1 MSHHVLAR
9 RVSFIVVTTFVSVS
23 CGGPSPATNPNPAGP
38 VPPAATPTPAPT
50 PSASP
55 TPSATACGKPTPGPL
70 YSFRVKVHSD
80 MGYKK
85 VLDSRVMVGKD
96 SAYCA
101 SLGYPGDICV
111 VRDENAPD
119 AVTCGNL
126 VAGIAS
132 QTGRYGPNW
141 YWNDEPCRPIGE
153 GGDAPGCKQHP
164 TNQFMVF
171 AFGKGIYSACGDNDR
186 VCHGI
191 TIE

>member
-1 MSHHVLAR
+1 MRHRAFAGVGP
-9 RVSFIVVTTFVSVS
+9 IVVTVVFSIC
-23 CGGPSPATNPNPAGP
+23 CGGPSPATIPNPAGP
-38 VPPAATPTPAPT
+38 APAPTPTPVPTPSATPTPA
-50 PSASP
+50 A
-55 TPSATACGKPTPGPL
+55 AACGKPTPPPL
-70 YSFRVKVHSD
+70 YTFRVHVQTD
-80 MGYKK
+80 LGYKK
-85 VLDSRVMVGKD
+85 ILDSRVMVGRD
-96 SAYCA
+96 ADYCNG
-101 SLGYPGDICV
+101 LGYPGDICV

-141 YWNDEPCRPIGE
+141 YWNDQPCRPIGE

-171 AFGKGIYSACGDNDR
+171 AFGPGTYSLCGDNDR
-186 VCHGI
+186 VCHGL